1 MEETATS
8 PSTNGVFQNLRKT
21 KLLVMR
27 GVGLIVSGLL
37 LVMIFRKLEPG
48 ALLETLR
55 QANWNWFSLSVAT
68 FGVHI
73 VFASYRWHLMLRLS
87 HATIHPTAT
96 LRAVSLGHCFNT
108 FLFGA
113 AGGDLVKSM
122 VYARW
127 YQLPLTEVLAM
138 APLDR
143 FFGLMGALIFGFS
156 MLGLGIL
163 SGGFSAFDGSQL
175 NLLMYWALGLV
186 GILLVAI
193 WALKQW
199 HGKGT
204 SKFGLFLNHLRKG
217 GAILW
222 NQPNAAL
229 KAVVAATIVHLCL
242 SLVMV
247 FNLKAVSL
255 AAFSWWNVLWI
266 FPVISMVSGI
276 PISIGGAG
284 LREGTAML
292 LLGLYF
298 IPSED
303 AVTASLLTLS
313 VYFAWAFVGLVVWQ
327 REEGRQ
333 QQAKALPGDMS
344 VSIVIPTL
352 NEGDR
357 MERLTDQLCL
367 HASEAEWILADGGS
381 TDATLDIALKH
392 SFKVVHSAPGRGI
405 QLHEGAQVSSG
416 DLILFLHA
424 DTELAPD
431 SLAAMKRAM
440 NDRHAVGG
448 GFWKKFDQPHWAM
461 IGSRFRCLPR
471 VLFGRYVF
479 ADQGIFVRRNV
490 LESIGGVPRVRLME
504 EFELCRKLR
513 RNGRIVLADST
524 VTTSSR
530 RFLQKGVFRTYWLMG
545 RTMFR
550 YWLGVPTDTL
560 VKEYQGAN
568 PRAK

>member
-1 MEETATS
+1 MEDSATS
-8 PSTNGVFQNLRKT
+8 PSSGGVFQNLRKT

-27 GVGLIVSGLL
+27 GVGLLASIVLL
-37 LVMIFRKLEPG
+37 FVIFRKLEPG

-55 QANWNWFSLSVAT
+55 QAKWRWVALST
-68 FGVHI
+68 GIFGVHI
-73 VFASYRWHLMLRLS
+73 IFASYRWHLMLRLS
-87 HATIHPTAT
+87 RATIHPTAT
-96 LRAVSLGHCFNT
+96 LRAVSLGHFFNT

-122 VYARW
+122 IYARW

-156 MLGLGIL
+156 MLGIGFL

-175 NLLMYWALGLV
+175 NVLMYWALGLV
-186 GILLVAI
+186 GVLVVGM
-193 WALKQW
+193 WALRQW

-204 SKFGLFLNHLRKG
+204 TKFGLFLNHLRKG
-217 GAILW
+217 GALLW
-222 NQPNAAL
+222 NQPKAAF
-229 KAVVAATIVHLCL
+229 KAAASATIVHLCL

-255 AAFSWWNVLWI
+255 ASFSWWNVLWI

-276 PISIGGAG
+276 PVSIGGAG

-292 LLGLYF
+292 LLGLYY

-303 AVTASLLTLS
+303 AVTASLLTLG
-313 VYFAWAFVGLVVWQ
+313 VYFGWAFVGLVVWQ

-333 QQAKALPGDMS
+333 QRARALPGDMS

-352 NEGDR
+352 NEGDQI
-357 MERLTDQLCL
+357 ERLTDQLCL
-367 HASEAEWILADGGS
+367 HAGDAEWILADGGS
-381 TDATLDIALKH
+381 TDETLNIALKH
-392 SFKVVHSAPGRGI
+392 SYKVVRSAPGRGI
-405 QLHEGAQVSSG
+405 QMHEGAKVASG

-424 DTELAPD
+424 DTELESE
-431 SLAAMKRAM
+431 SLNAMKRAM
-440 NDRHAVGG
+440 NDRHAVAG
-448 GFWKKFDQPHWAM
+448 GFWKRFDRTHWAM
-461 IGSRFRCLPR
+461 TGSRFRCLPR
-471 VLFGRYVF
+471 ILLGRYVF
-479 ADQGIFVRRNV
+479 ADQGLFVRRSV
-490 LESIGGVPRVRLME
+490 LESIGGVPCVRLME

-513 RNGRIVLADST
+513 RKGRIVLADST

-545 RTMFR
+545 RTMIR
-550 YWLGVPTDTL
+550 YWLGVSPDKL
-560 VKEYQGAN
+560 VKEYHGAV
-568 PRAK
+568 AKKE